1 MITSAAFETLFRTE
15 YVRLYHLAY
24 GLLHDE
30 QESQDAVSEVF
41 ATLWTKQPEVTQN
54 KLPGYLTRAT
64 YNYCVNLLERKER
77 LEDVKA
83 DVRVEMATE
92 LKEDLLQRDRLRQV
106 RQFIDREM
114 PPRMREVFDLCFGN
128 GFSYQQAAE
137 QLQVTKAAINK
148 HIVHG
153 LRLLRDRFN
162 PTTKNFSHDDR

>member
-1 MITSAAFETLFRTE
+1 MITSAAFENLFRTE

-41 ATLWTKQPEVTQN
+41 ATLWTKQPEVTQD

-64 YNYCVNLLERKER
+64 YNYCVNLLDRKSR
-77 LEDVKA
+77 LDDVKA
-83 DVRVEMATE
+83 NVRQEMVAD
-92 LKEDLLQRDRLRQV
+92 LKEDLLQRDRLRQIL
-106 RQFIDREM
+106 QYIDREM
-114 PPRMREVFDLCFGN
+114 PPRMRDVFDLCFGN

-137 QLQVTKAAINK
+137 QLQVTTAAVNK
-148 HIVHG
+148 HIVNG

-162 PTTKNFSHDDR
+162 PTSKDISHDDR